1 MVKMIPYVR
10 GLPIIGTS
18 LSILAAGSS
27 PKLHLYID
35 RKHKKLGPIFKEN
48 MGTVCGIFLADPWAA
63 RTIFS
68 AEGRY
73 PKHIV
78 PEPWKVYNKLYNCNR
93 GLFFMDGEEWLKYRQ
108 IMNKFMLKRN
118 LPDKQVQEF
127 VINSFMESM
136 ENFVG
141 KEMYNIEQKF
151 YQLSISFIVGTLVG
165 TAIMDKM
172 ECIKKD
178 IDSLALVV
186 NSIFSTTTN
195 LMNIP
200 MSLATS
206 LNMKIWEEF
215 IKSAEYSLMA
225 GRVLLEKIKGFPLS
239 DGLLKDLLE
248 EDLDDDIITGL
259 VMDLILAAGDT
270 SAYTSQWALYLL
282 SREPEVADQVRS
294 NNQLVTGVIKEAL
307 RLYPAAIFISRYL
320 DRDVILPTLDCQL
333 SKGELVMLSLYT
345 IGRLESA
352 YTEPLKFLPER
363 WTRRGD
369 NNSRE
374 YLGVKEPKAWLPFG
388 VGARSCIGRR
398 LAEAQLHLTISK
410 IISQYRLHLV
420 EPVDMELRMVPVPTK
435 PIKIKVDRL

>member
-1 MVKMIPYVR
+1 MMKMIPYVK

-35 RKHKKLGPIFKEN
+35 RRHKKLGPIFKEN
-48 MGTVCGIFLADPWAA
+48 MGTVCGTFVADPLAA
-63 RTIFS
+63 RTVFS

-73 PKHIV
+73 PKHMV
-78 PEPWKVYNKLYNCNR
+78 PDAWKVYNKIYNCNR
-93 GLFFMDGEEWLKYRQ
+93 GLFFMEGEEWLKYRH
-108 IMNKFMLKRN
+108 IMNKLILKRN
-118 LPDKQVQEF
+118 LPNQQVQEY
-127 VINSFMESM
+127 IISSFMESM
-136 ENFVG
+136 DNFVG
-141 KEMYNIEQKF
+141 KQMHNIEHKF
-151 YQLSISFIVGTLVG
+151 YQLSISFFIGTLMG
-165 TAIMDKM
+165 TAIINKM
-172 ECIKKD
+172 EYFNKD
-178 IDSLALVV
+178 IDNLALVV

-200 MSLATS
+200 ISLATS
-206 LNMKIWEEF
+206 LNMKIWKEF
-215 IKSAEYSLMA
+215 TESVEYTLKA
-225 GRVLLEKIKGFPLS
+225 GRVLLEKIKGFPLN

-248 EDLDDDIITGL
+248 EDLDDEVITGL
-259 VMDLILAAGDT
+259 VMDMILAAGDT

-282 SREPEVADQVRS
+282 SREPEVADKVRS
-294 NNQLVTGVIKEAL
+294 NDQLVSGVVKEVL

-320 DRDVILPTLDCQL
+320 DRDLILPTLDCQL

-352 YTEPLKFLPER
+352 YTEPLKFKPER
-363 WTRRGD
+363 WMRHVD
-369 NNSRE
+369 SNSRH
-374 YLGVKEPKAWLPFG
+374 YLGVKEPMAWLPFG
-388 VGARSCIGRR
+388 VGSRSCIGRR

-410 IISQYRLHLV
+410 ILSKYRLHLV